1 MKQEF
6 KNFQKE
12 AIVAMRNMQK
22 QDADTTAEIL
32 SSAVGEQEV
41 NTTTGRTEVVI
52 MDKQQV
58 EELVDYADSA
68 AENIIGQIDEG
79 GAVDPESCFGLAES
93 IGNVNAVFVKS
104 SQQDAERTSDIT
116 IQQNQPTTRNSTT
129 NITSGNNKPQSSR
142 NKFKNFQK

>member
-22 QDADTTAEIL
+22 QDADTTADIL

-68 AENIIGQIDEG
+68 AENIIGQI
-79 GAVDPESCFGLAES
+79 
-93 IGNVNAVFVKS
+93 
-104 SQQDAERTSDIT
+104 
-116 IQQNQPTTRNSTT
+116 
-129 NITSGNNKPQSSR
+129 
-142 NKFKNFQK
+142 